1 VFTIGL
7 HKKDK
12 MVLKMLQNYMQGRGS
27 KIYKISKDVLQLRI
41 FSIKDLIKVLEH
53 FDQFPLLTQK
63 RVDYELF
70 KQAVYII
77 KNGEH
82 LTMLKNRRFFIGLT
96 KIVRI
101 KACMNKGL
109 SDTLKSA
116 FPLVAAD
123 LMSQDI
129 SSRLSIRNQ
138 IIEYPN

>member
-1 VFTIGL
+1 
-7 HKKDK
+7 
-12 MVLKMLQNYMQGRGS
+12 
-27 KIYKISKDVLQLRI
+27 
-41 FSIKDLIKVLEH
+41 
-53 FDQFPLLTQK
+53 
-63 RVDYELF
+63 VDYELF

-82 LTMLKNRRFFIGLT
+82 LTMDGLT

>member
-12 MVLKMLQNYMQGRGS
+12 MVLKMLQNYFSGS

-82 LTMLKNRRFFIGLT
+82 LTMDGLT